1 MGKKFQGRVVA
12 LKDVS
17 LLHWTDTADTMVVT
31 FGEVAD
37 GARTGQTKRQYGF
50 RAGDGWKIFFEGV
63 TG

>member
-1 MGKKFQGRVVA
+1 MVA